1 MNTNLSYYRFLC
13 SFLLLL
19 FVLLIQMGHA
29 QQSDTTEAIK
39 ELEQE
44 EAFFQPYHSE
54 RSVENMYMTE
64 TGTFGIPEP
73 KQYYTPPFMGQ
84 KYLEAALA
92 EYYEKLKEEKSLLY
106 RFINA
111 VAPFIDNQFEF
122 AVYRIYDLPIVER
135 DQPML
140 DPQLNAKKQRQ

>member
-1 MNTNLSYYRFLC
+1 M
-13 SFLLLL
+13 L
-19 FVLLIQMGHA
+19 FVLLIKPGQA
-29 QQSDTTEAIK
+29 QQSDTTIVTK
-39 ELEQE
+39 ELEQKE
-44 EAFFQPYHSE
+44 EFFQPYHSE
-54 RSVENMYMTE
+54 RSVGNMYMAE

-84 KYLEAALA
+84 KYLEWALA
-92 EYYEKLKEEKSLLY
+92 DYYEELKEEKSLLY

-140 DPQLNAKKQRQ
+140 DPQLEY